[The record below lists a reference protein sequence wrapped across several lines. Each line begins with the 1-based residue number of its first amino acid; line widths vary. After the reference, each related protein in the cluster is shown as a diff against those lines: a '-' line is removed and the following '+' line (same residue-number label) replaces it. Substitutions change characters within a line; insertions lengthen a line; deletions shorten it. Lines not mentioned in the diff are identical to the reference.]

1 MRFKRCTRPVNSA
14 RNPFDVVSGGLAGA
28 DSLHEFLLDAGDVAV
43 KDGLGPRT
51 KGFEGVF
58 LQADV
63 IVKRLLPIDLAELF
77 PV

>member
-1 MRFKRCTRPVNSA
+1 MDEKQRGSF
-14 RNPFDVVSGGLAGA
+14 GA
-28 DSLHEFLLDAGDVAV
+28 KGIGELLLDAGDVAV